1 MYYCTEVRSKPKSVI
16 LYIILFGESGE
27 GESMKL
33 NWNTQR
39 PVVCFD
45 SHYLNVW
52 KDVYRVSI
60 QNNFEWNLQ
69 NILALYALDL
79 LWSLKWLGHK
89 NEKRSLDPIISTFH
103 VRRYLIS
110 YWVASFLTGLTVW
123 LKISFTLESLI
134 LVTARQTHSF

>member
-60 QNNFEWNLQ
+60 QNNFE
-69 NILALYALDL
+69 
-79 LWSLKWLGHK
+79 
-89 NEKRSLDPIISTFH
+89 
-103 VRRYLIS
+103 
-110 YWVASFLTGLTVW
+110 
-123 LKISFTLESLI
+123 
-134 LVTARQTHSF
+134 